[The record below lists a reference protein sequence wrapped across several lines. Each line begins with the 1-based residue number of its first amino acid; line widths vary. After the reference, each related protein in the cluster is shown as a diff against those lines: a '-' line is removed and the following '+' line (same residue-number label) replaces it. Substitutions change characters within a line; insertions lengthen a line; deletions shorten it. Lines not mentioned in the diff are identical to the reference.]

1 MTSQVSGH
9 GSLVRVRDGAAM
21 ALATASG
28 STDAIGY
35 LALGHV
41 FTSAMTGNLTLMG
54 IAMAH
59 RDGLRIGRVLVSLVC
74 YMVGAALGARL
85 ARTPEPQDP
94 VWPPTVTRALALEAA
109 LFVMYAVSWWVLGPQ
124 PDVYAKAMLLGLG
137 ATALGIQSSAM
148 QRFGSGVGLNT
159 TFLSGSLVR
168 LVGQLATGRRYR
180 DIHHHL
186 LVLVGLICGG
196 CLGALL
202 VLHAPAFA
210 PLVPLSG
217 LAVALAAAFWQ
228 ARVGRGA
235 VKGREAHAFSAA

>member
-1 MTSQVSGH
+1 MTSRVSGH

-59 RDGLRIGRVLVSLVC
+59 RDGLRIGRVLVSLFC
-74 YMVGAALGARL
+74 YMIGAALGARI
-85 ARTPEPQDP
+85 ARAPEPQDP
-94 VWPPTVTRALALEAA
+94 VWPPTVTRA
-109 LFVMYAVSWWVLGPQ
+109 
-124 PDVYAKAMLLGLG
+124 
-137 ATALGIQSSAM
+137 
-148 QRFGSGVGLNT
+148 
-159 TFLSGSLVR
+159 
-168 LVGQLATGRRYR
+168 
-180 DIHHHL
+180 

-202 VLHAPAFA
+202 VLHTPAFA

-217 LAVALAAAFWQ
+217 LAVALAAAGWQ

-235 VKGREAHAFSAA
+235 VKEREAHAFSAA